1 MKSKTYID
9 IPTKKELSDL
19 AKRFMK
25 ILEVKNYTGYR
36 LSKEIPEI
44 TEAKIT
50 FIRNAR
56 NEPSRILIDALL
68 NKFPD
73 ISNVWLLT
81 GNGEMFNEDTITK
94 PTSQKPSPPKG
105 NAILLSTD
113 DETEIFVNKNGIR
126 FFEYPNGTTK
136 IEVIKI
142 PFSAYA
148 SYLEVFNDEE
158 KLMNEFSKT
167 VFTVDK
173 VAKGNYRAFDV
184 KGDSMN
190 GGGIYD
196 TPSGAEV
203 LAREI
208 GRHLWLDGFHK
219 TDYGFI
225 LLTKSAIY
233 HKDIKNYNKDT
244 GTLTLSS
251 RNPNEDDFE
260 ISINDVY
267 QVFNVIKRTF

>member
-1 MKSKTYID
+1 MNTTGDRLKFQMDKKGLNPNKIGVL
-9 IPTKKELSDL
+9 TKIHPST
-19 AKRFMK
+19 
-25 ILEVKNYTGYR
+25 IKNYLKNIGT
-36 LSKEIPEI
+36 
-44 TEAKIT
+44 
-50 FIRNAR
+50 
-56 NEPSRILIDALL
+56 
-68 NKFPD
+68 PD
-73 ISNVWLLT
+73 SLKLDKVAEVLDTNLKWLLT
-81 GNGEMFNEDTITK
+81 GEGEIDREYHVKK
-94 PTSQKPSPPKG
+94 PTTQKPNPPKG
-105 NAILLSTD
+105 NAVLLSID

-142 PFSAYA
+142 PFSAHA

-233 HKDIKNYNKDT
+233 HKDIKNYNNET